1 MVILIWND
9 ITSGCRS
16 SNKTLLQVTSPLLAS
31 NNLDQLMK
39 QNFSLSFQPS
49 SWNKKTKVQK
59 PSPIWGWLHHL
70 RWASPRIL
78 RWKCEIIQ
86 PFYAFPK
93 TTRDLSQVTV
103 FRAISNWKAAS
114 KKLLIQWFGKILE
127 FLTTFKPP
135 KILLVRLWF
144 AASHMRGFS
153 TEDVSFRAD
162 ICWILSTLQQCTSM
176 FVVWTRSTVRASSLF
191 DIRSHHSSPK
201 ICLSTKFEKS
211 LPSAVQLSRYETT
224 VT

>member
-114 KKLLIQWFGKILE
+114 TAWGSVFE
-127 FLTTFKPP
+127 
-135 KILLVRLWF
+135 
-144 AASHMRGFS
+144 
-153 TEDVSFRAD
+153 VS
-162 ICWILSTLQQCTSM
+162 
-176 FVVWTRSTVRASSLF
+176 VY
-191 DIRSHHSSPK
+191 
-201 ICLSTKFEKS
+201 STKSNAALQAWAFQPPTSKTFDDGALTNKTFEQEKATLEKDTEIPHQTTLYYGLNPTKTQYSKELVS
-211 LPSAVQLSRYETT
+211 LGKPHS
-224 VT
+224 